1 MVRLGIGSL
10 IAGFFIGV
18 FSGVSGFMEKK
29 TFWVD
34 LTINKIIG
42 DDWSDKII
50 GAINIDAV
58 QDSLDY
64 LIYEIPFFCDL
75 LGLGVILLV
84 ISLFFKNH

>member
-42 DDWSDKII
+42 DDRSEAII
-50 GAINIDAV
+50 GFIKIDAV
-58 QDSLDY
+58 MDALDY

-75 LGLGVILLV
+75 LGLGVLLLV